1 MLISNLE
8 TLSEKATLFYVKNI
22 QVENTA
28 KDDIWRE
35 CRIDHDL
42 TVGGGGNP
50 PKLELTGGRPGGDF
64 LVNLGPKTLNNMGSS
79 CEKEYGHRRFSIST
93 SFPI

>member
-1 MLISNLE
+1 MAFSYCEL
-8 TLSEKATLFYVKNI
+8 
-22 QVENTA
+22 
-28 KDDIWRE
+28 
-35 CRIDHDL
+35 
-42 TVGGGGNP
+42 GGGGNP
-50 PKLELTGGRPGGDF
+50 PKLELTGGGPGGDF

>member
-35 CRIDHDL
+35 CRIDHD
-42 TVGGGGNP
+42 
-50 PKLELTGGRPGGDF
+50 TGLGDKSDQ
-64 LVNLGPKTLNNMGSS
+64 NLKWRKIWMD
-79 CEKEYGHRRFSIST
+79 
-93 SFPI
+93 

>member
-8 TLSEKATLFYVKNI
+8 TLSEKATLFHVRNT
-22 QVENTA
+22 QVENTE

-42 TVGGGGNP
+42 SD
-50 PKLELTGGRPGGDF
+50 KFDQ
-64 LVNLGPKTLNNMGSS
+64 NL
-79 CEKEYGHRRFSIST
+79 
-93 SFPI
+93 